1 MILLYKNVN
10 NIKRY
15 YNENFRVFNVLTR
28 TGARQFNTIQE
39 VYDTVKT
46 FNGSYNSLND
56 LGVEWI
62 NYTITVGDFRLTDV
76 WSSLEEASLIC
87 EGLNTG
93 LNIKI
98 FKIKEN
104 ITLDT
109 QAFLMKEPT

>member
-28 TGARQFNTIQE
+28 TGAKQFDTIQE
-39 VYDTVKT
+39 IYDLVKT
-46 FNGSYNSLND
+46 FNSDYYSLTD
-56 LGVEWI
+56 LGIEWL
-62 NYTITVGDFRLTDV
+62 NYTITVGGFRLTDV
-76 WSSLEEASLIC
+76 WSSLEEVKLVC

-93 LNIKI
+93 LNIKV

-109 QAFLMKEPT
+109 QGFLMKEPT